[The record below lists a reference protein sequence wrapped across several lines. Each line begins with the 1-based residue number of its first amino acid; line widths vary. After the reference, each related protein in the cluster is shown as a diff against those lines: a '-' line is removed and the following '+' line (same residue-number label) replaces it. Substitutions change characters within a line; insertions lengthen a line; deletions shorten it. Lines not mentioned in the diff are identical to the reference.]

1 MQQQPPFSVLVNH
14 ELGLIEQRVERDMTV
29 EQYEEFFRQTRLC
42 AEALDTPHA
51 ARILVWTARG
61 VKPDA
66 RVRRLAIKHLSDDDL
81 LGMAIYGAGPI
92 MRTFFRLICIV
103 VGIDKARTFRSRE
116 EAIQWLRGLRSDD

>member
-1 MQQQPPFSVLVNH
+1 VRANH

-29 EQYEEFFRQTRLC
+29 EQYEEFFCQTRLC
-42 AEALDTPHA
+42 AEALGRPRA

-61 VKPDA
+61 VKPNA
-66 RVRRLAIKHLSDDDL
+66 RVRRLAIEHLSRDEL

-103 VGIDKARTFRSRE
+103 VGIEKARTFGSRD
-116 EAIQWLRGLRSDD
+116 EAIHWLRGLRAHD